1 MIGLEA
7 FEIVTSASF
16 ADIFRALGLEGLGF
30 LLGDDDNSMDN
41 AQHSTILLL
50 WAYVVI
56 QIIAGYS

>member
-50 WAYVVI
+50 WAHMVI
-56 QIIAGYS
+56 QIIASCS